1 MGDGG
6 QKVKA
11 YRYKINNGDVT
22 YSTVTTVNT
31 VLHILKLL
39 REEIL
44 KVLIIR
50 KKYHNYVW

>member
-50 KKYHNYVW
+50 KKIP